1 MVKLTWSACHC
12 FTKASTSRY
21 FQLIKKCAAF
31 ISLTVV
37 FSGSFALNTQ
47 PAEAKTS
54 RNSLLRA
61 TIRAT
66 NDLVPPP
73 PPYIP
78 TIVPS
83 MVPAALSMMKA
94 QAKAA
99 DDAVAKRQA
108 KTSRNSFHKTRNYFV
123 PPPPPYQPSIVLSA
137 VGMTNPQAVSAD
149 DAVVKKP
156 VNNKSNYILARN
168 QVIEKRILNQI
179 DSFDNKISSH
189 EKEICKLLN
198 L

>member
-1 MVKLTWSACHC
+1 M
-12 FTKASTSRY
+12 
-21 FQLIKKCAAF
+21 IKKCAAI
-31 ISLTVV
+31 ISLTVL
-37 FSGSFALNTQ
+37 FSGLLALNTQ
-47 PAEAKTS
+47 PAEAKAS
-54 RNSLLRA
+54 RSSLLRA

-66 NDLVPPP
+66 NCLVPPP

-83 MVPAALSMMKA
+83 MVPSGLGMTNAQALSA
-94 QAKAA
+94 I
-99 DDAVAKRQA
+99 DAIVEKEA

-123 PPPPPYQPSIVLSA
+123 PPPPPYQPSIILSA

-179 DSFDNKISSH
+179 DSFDTEISSH

>member
-1 MVKLTWSACHC
+1 M
-12 FTKASTSRY
+12 
-21 FQLIKKCAAF
+21 IKKCAAF

-137 VGMTNPQAVSAD
+137 VGMTNAQAVSAD

-179 DSFDNKISSH
+179 DSFDTEISSH

>member
-1 MVKLTWSACHC
+1 M
-12 FTKASTSRY
+12 
-21 FQLIKKCAAF
+21 IKKCAAF

-83 MVPAALSMMKA
+83 MVPSGL
-94 QAKAA
+94 
-99 DDAVAKRQA
+99 
-108 KTSRNSFHKTRNYFV
+108 
-123 PPPPPYQPSIVLSA
+123 
-137 VGMTNPQAVSAD
+137 GMTNAQAVSAD